1 MRLPFDYLPAS
12 LASRLPGNPGLL
24 LLGMLTLLLGEPMR
38 AHADALIGP
47 AAPLGILS
55 LQFACGAD
63 AANAILGAWDGPAR
77 LHARLSLYWEMGF
90 ALAYGIALT
99 ALTQRYFAYRAR
111 HGWPSWAIIVWLP
124 LWAALADW
132 LENLFHLYLISSS
145 SHDRIDLLASFACGS
160 ALLKWCLLLIWLLGL
175 GWTALRKSATAST
188 KRIE

>member
-55 LQFACGAD
+55 LQFACSAD
-63 AANAILGAWDGPAR
+63 SANAILAAWDDPAR
-77 LHARLSLYWEMGF
+77 LHARQSLFWDMGF
-90 ALAYGIALT
+90 AAAYGSTLT
-99 ALTQRYFAYRAR
+99 ALTQRVIAYRAR
-111 HGWPSWAIIVWLP
+111 RGRTSWTVVAWLP

-132 LENLFHLYLISSS
+132 LENLLHLSLIVA
-145 SHDRIDLLASFACGS
+145 RGGGEIALVAPLACSA
-160 ALLKWCLLLIWLLGL
+160 ALLKWGLLLSWLLGV
-175 GWTALRKSATAST
+175 GWIALFKPAAVSN
-188 KRIE
+188 